1 MVISSTKFC
10 IQKRRRGTHITN
22 TTTTTNTNTT
32 SPIKLKHRSA
42 RVRFDLNEQLW
53 FVEAPAYKKKKGDS
67 KPAAN
72 MSSTERVGRAANTNN
87 NKDRSRSNSLT
98 SLRSNSSRTSKNTA
112 TSGKKISSSNN
123 KMKAAVDKQQPNLP
137 DIDNSMDRVPD
148 IRAKEKSLSPLQPR
162 SNSSNSNNSNNS
174 SNSKARAKAPKTSV
188 SKNKINAITFPRILA
203 IHQSASATND
213 K

>member
-1 MVISSTKFC
+1 M
-10 IQKRRRGTHITN
+10 
-22 TTTTTNTNTT
+22 
-32 SPIKLKHRSA
+32 
-42 RVRFDLNEQLW
+42 
-53 FVEAPAYKKKKGDS
+53 
-67 KPAAN
+67 
-72 MSSTERVGRAANTNN
+72 
-87 NKDRSRSNSLT
+87 
-98 SLRSNSSRTSKNTA
+98 
-112 TSGKKISSSNN
+112 
-123 KMKAAVDKQQPNLP
+123 KQQPNLP

-162 SNSSNSNNSNNS
+162 SSSSNNSSSNSNNS